1 MAAQTPIPDYPFT
14 EAPASVELR
23 FTLRGYDCSLVLKDV
38 TGQSV
43 LTRLDAA
50 ITHLE
55 KIGSAPNAT
64 PAPATNGTAAN
75 GTPPMC
81 PIHNSPMK
89 LSRHGGWYCPAKILD
104 DDGSGKPVY
113 CKAKA

>member
-1 MAAQTPIPDYPFT
+1 MAESPITEYPFT

-38 TGQSV
+38 TGQGA
-43 LTRLDAA
+43 LTRLDTA

-55 KIGSAPNAT
+55 KIGSEPNA
-64 PAPATNGTAAN
+64 PAPATNGHAATGTA
-75 GTPPMC
+75 PIC
-81 PIHNSPMK
+81 PTHGKPMK
-89 LSRHGGWYCPAKILD
+89 PSQRGGWFCPVKLLE

-113 CKAKA
+113 CKAKG